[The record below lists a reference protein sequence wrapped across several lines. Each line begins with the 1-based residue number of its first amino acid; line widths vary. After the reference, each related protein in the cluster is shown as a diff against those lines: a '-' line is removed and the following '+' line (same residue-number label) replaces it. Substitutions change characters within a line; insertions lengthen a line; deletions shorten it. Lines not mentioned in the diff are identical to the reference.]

1 MIPNI
6 DELSYLREQFV
17 EATTLHGRLADF
29 YQIDH
34 VKWKDTDS
42 DIIYKDPVKVSYTL
56 DANPDI
62 KLISRYGWFVNDQ
75 GPLPILAYITFTDID
90 NKPIQ
95 IEERC
100 IIDIISF
107 IDIAGNT
114 KVNKFIV
121 NAVST
126 DLELNQAVLNLT
138 PYREMLKQEVRQLQT
153 KADPELE
160 HKFTKREEVW
170 IDTES
175 KKEWQNRAEG

>member
-6 DELSYLREQFV
+6 DELEYLRDQFV

-34 VKWKDTDS
+34 IKWKNTDS

-56 DANPDI
+56 EANPSH
-62 KLISRYGWFVNDQ
+62 KLISRYGWFVNEQ
-75 GPLPILAYITFTDID
+75 EPLPVIAYITFHDIN

-95 IEERC
+95 IEEHC
-100 IIDIISF
+100 LIDIISF
-107 IDIAGNT
+107 ISIDGNT
-114 KVNKFIV
+114 QTNKFIV

-126 DLELNQAVLNLT
+126 DLELNQAVLNLV
-138 PYREMLKQEVRQLQT
+138 PYKETLKDNVRQLQT

-160 HKFTKREEVW
+160 HQFTKREETWVPN
-170 IDTES
+170 I
-175 KKEWQNRAEG
+175 EG

>member
-34 VKWKDTDS
+34 IKWKNTDN
-42 DIIYKDPVKVSYTL
+42 DIIYMDPVKVSYTL
-56 DANPDI
+56 DINPSI
-62 KLISRYGWFVNDQ
+62 KLIDKYGWFTNEQ
-75 GPLPILAYITFTDID
+75 EPLPILAYITFTDIN
-90 NKPIQ
+90 NKPIK

-100 IIDIISF
+100 LIDIVSMIS
-107 IDIAGNT
+107 IDGTT

-138 PYREMLKQEVRQLQT
+138 PYREELKQNVRVLQT

-160 HKFTKREEVW
+160 HQYTKREETW
-170 IDTES
+170 KPKI
-175 KKEWQNRAEG
+175 EG